1 VTVQDIAN
9 ELGVARTTIYRYLE
23 RKQA

>member
-1 VTVQDIAN
+1 MTSWDIAN

-23 RKQA
+23 RS